1 MIKRILKIL
10 TKKVQLMLLI
20 TFFVNMVMLVGAKN
34 YVEPILH
41 QGFYYFVNSAL
52 AGFNIELI
60 LSNLKSTQNEFIAV
74 IHNMLNT
81 LRFING
87 IVFLIMLVSTL
98 IVQKYMEN
106 CFSLALSFYELEL
119 NIKANWKVRVIVM
132 SVWIFSY
139 SFCNAVVTVIG
150 IEDFIYNKLS
160 LIFQSITFY
169 LIFYSNPL
177 GYSIIKSN
185 PEQEKYNN

>member
-10 TKKVQLMLLI
+10 TKKVQFMLLI

-106 CFSLALSFYELEL
+106 CFSLALSFHELEL